1 MVKKSVTLTKQ
12 QNEWVQAQLSDG
24 KYASDSEVLRDLIR
38 KEQAR
43 QNDIQEIRQALIS
56 AENSGSS
63 NRNPSEIM
71 TEILVSK
78 GIDSVL

>member
-12 QNEWVQAQLSDG
+12 QNEWVQAQLSGG

-43 QNDIQEIRQALIS
+43 QNDIKEIRQALIS
-56 AENSGSS
+56 AENSGLS

-78 GIDSVL
+78 SIDSVL